1 MGIED
6 EVLGT
11 LNLLQMDLGVP
22 EGQIRGDYFLDSI
35 FDPSVNQCS
44 GSPVQTS
51 AKIPR
56 NLLWPVYTNLGK
68 DKWRWK
74 QNWKVNTN

>member
-1 MGIED
+1 
-6 EVLGT
+6 
-11 LNLLQMDLGVP
+11 MDLGVL
-22 EGQIRGDYFLDSI
+22 EGQTKRAFFLDSI

-56 NLLWPVYTNLGK
+56 NLLWPVYTNLEERQMEMEAKLESKYELEIHLQTG
-68 DKWRWK
+68 
-74 QNWKVNTN
+74 N